1 MSYKAPICSL
11 FAQGGF
17 LLRGVPWLLHLFT
30 YYSVPAGILISSAS
44 QPVLRKNK
52 IFGGKAAGIE
62 VTNGGGGVI
71 EENEVFDNYF
81 DGICLATGVNPT
93 LKGVCVCVCVC
104 VCVHAQSISSLVH
117 VHYYN
122 VFTKCIQLHSVL
134 PLQPTRCM
142 VTGGH

>member
-1 MSYKAPICSL
+1 MIYFSYCTHVLCSVY
-11 FAQGGF
+11 FGIK
-17 LLRGVPWLLHLFT
+17 HLFT
-30 YYSVPAGILISSAS
+30 CCSLTVGILISSAS

-93 LKGVCVCVCVC
+93 LKGVCVCGRGR
-104 VCVHAQSISSLVH
+104 
-117 VHYYN
+117 
-122 VFTKCIQLHSVL
+122 VL
-134 PLQPTRCM
+134 E
-142 VTGGH
+142 TGREKGSQVKAAYH